1 MADEIAFAPII
12 RTSAVGRA
20 MFPALIE
27 TVEQAIEHVQELPPV
42 MLGLG
47 RWKPVSLALWDAL
60 DFPDDTGRLATAG
73 QMLSAALAAEGWL
86 EESPA

>member
-1 MADEIAFAPII
+1 MVPTLPLGSVYSEFGPAYDELLMPEL
-12 RTSAVGRA
+12 
-20 MFPALIE
+20 P
-27 TVEQAIEHVQELPPV
+27 VEQAIEHVQELPPV
-42 MLGLG
+42 MLGLS